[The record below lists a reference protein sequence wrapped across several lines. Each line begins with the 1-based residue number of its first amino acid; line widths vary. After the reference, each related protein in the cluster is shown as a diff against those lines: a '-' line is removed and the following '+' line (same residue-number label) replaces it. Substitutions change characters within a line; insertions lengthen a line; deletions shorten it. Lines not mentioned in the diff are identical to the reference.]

1 MIKKLVIVLFF
12 ALPAAAAVVEESP
25 DQRRVLDL
33 AAQLRCAVCQ
43 SQSVAESDSELAVE
57 MKRVIAEKF
66 DQGASEAEVVDYFV
80 ARYGD
85 YILMKPRSDGA
96 GRLLWLAPAL
106 ILMLVVTVV
115 VLQIRQRSR
124 INPSAEKEFRARELN
139 ADEQL
144 RLAALRKRDS

>member
-1 MIKKLVIVLFF
+1 
-12 ALPAAAAVVEESP
+12 
-25 DQRRVLDL
+25 

-106 ILMLVVTVV
+106 ILMMVVTVV

-124 INPSAEKEFRARELN
+124 INPTAEKEFQARELS
-139 ADEQL
+139 ADEQS

>member
-25 DQRRVLDL
+25 DKRRVLDL

-43 SQSVAESDSELAVE
+43 SQSVAESNSELAVE
-57 MKRVIAEKF
+57 MKRVIEEKF

>member
-25 DQRRVLDL
+25 DKRRVLDL

>member
-1 MIKKLVIVLFF
+1 MIKKGIILLFF
-12 ALPAAAAVVEESP
+12 AFSAAAAVVEESP

-106 ILMLVVTVV
+106 ILMMVVTVV

-124 INPSAEKEFRARELN
+124 INPAAEKEFQARELN
-139 ADEQL
+139 ADEQS

>member
-25 DQRRVLDL
+25 DKRRVLDL

-43 SQSVAESDSELAVE
+43 SQSVAESNSELAVE
-57 MKRVIAEKF
+57 MKRVIEEKF

-85 YILMKPRSDGA
+85 RVQHA
-96 GRLLWLAPAL
+96 
-106 ILMLVVTVV
+106 
-115 VLQIRQRSR
+115 
-124 INPSAEKEFRARELN
+124 
-139 ADEQL
+139 
-144 RLAALRKRDS
+144 